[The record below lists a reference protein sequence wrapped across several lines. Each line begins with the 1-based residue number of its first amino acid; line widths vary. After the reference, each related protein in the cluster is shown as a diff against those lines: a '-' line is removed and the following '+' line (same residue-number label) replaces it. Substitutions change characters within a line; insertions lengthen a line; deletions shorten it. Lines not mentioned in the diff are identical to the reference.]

1 MTADKLED
9 IAIYGAGGF
18 GMEVAWLIEDINR
31 KDYRWN
37 LLGFLDDDR
46 AKWGREYY
54 GYRALG
60 GQEYLSSSPGH
71 VNIAVAIGSPSS
83 RQAVVHSLSGFNVSF
98 PVLIHPSVI
107 MSRSVVVSEGVIVA
121 AGSVLTVEIQIGAHV
136 HIDTSCTIGHETV
149 IGSFVRLNPS
159 SSVAGNVIL
168 KDFSYVGSNATI
180 IQGLT
185 IGCNTTIGAGAV
197 VVGDLPDNVVAVGNP
212 AKVIRS
218 NEQPGVGSS
227 ELGDPIPK

>member
-1 MTADKLED
+1 
-9 IAIYGAGGF
+9 
-18 GMEVAWLIEDINR
+18 MEVAWLIEDINR

-136 HIDTSCTIGHETV
+136 HIDTSCTIGHETR
-149 IGSFVRLNPS
+149 IHDYARLNPGAT
-159 SSVAGNVIL
+159 VAGNV
-168 KDFSYVGSNATI
+168 DVGRGAYIGSGATI
-180 IQGLT
+180 IQGLE
-185 IGCNTTIGAGAV
+185 IGSDSIVGAGALV
-197 VVGDLPDNVVAVGNP
+197 VRDVGPGLIVAGNP
-212 AKVIRS
+212 AR
-218 NEQPGVGSS
+218 N
-227 ELGDPIPK
+227 IPESR